1 MNLWSQYANWKNC
14 QIITNNSNMERT
26 TYRMPT
32 HPGDVVKEELEERG
46 ISQKEFASR
55 TGISYTML
63 NEILNSKRPITSEI
77 ALVIEAAL
85 GINPELLINMQSRY
99 NMVQAR
105 MKPAI
110 ESNLL
115 TSARFVPR
123 GCYRPKAG
131 MIPRIKTLYPKT
143 RILSWSI

>member
-1 MNLWSQYANWKNC
+1 MAKEFEENIFFYSKSAPKCCSFRYNVLSLQADYC
-14 QIITNNSNMERT
+14 NMERT

-110 ESNLL
+110 ESNL
-115 TSARFVPR
+115 AHIRKV
-123 GCYRPKAG
+123 CA
-131 MIPRIKTLYPKT
+131 
-143 RILSWSI
+143 SWLL

>member
-32 HPGDVVKEELEERG
+32 HPGDVVKEELEARG

-55 TGISYTML
+55 TDISYTML

-99 NMVQAR
+99 NIVQAR

-110 ESNLL
+110 ESNL
-115 TSARFVPR
+115 AHIRKV
-123 GCYRPKAG
+123 CA
-131 MIPRIKTLYPKT
+131 
-143 RILSWSI
+143 SWLL